1 MEHKPRVCVDFDG
14 VLNDYTG
21 WKGED
26 DLGLPAIGAAAF
38 LRRLHGPYEVVIFTT
53 RPEQKVW
60 DWLDKHN
67 LFLDVDA
74 VTSTK
79 PPAFAYVDDRA
90 ICHRGDFGETL
101 AILNDFKTHW
111 EPSPEPEDA

>member
-1 MEHKPRVCVDFDG
+1 MPNYKRICIDFDG

-26 DLGLPAIGAAAF
+26 DLGALATGAAAF
-38 LRRLHGPYEVVIFTT
+38 LRQIHGPYEVVIFTT

-60 DWLDKHN
+60 GWLEEHN
-67 LFLDVDA
+67 PDQAVDI

-79 PPAFAYVDDRA
+79 PPAFAYIDDRA
-90 ICHRGDFGETL
+90 ICHRGDFLETL
-101 AILNDFKTHW
+101 AELNGFKAHW
-111 EPSPEPEDA
+111 EEKA